1 MELMPGVL
9 PPGWKNFA
17 VKVPRILEV
26 TESRGP
32 PKIPKTRKHHAD
44 EDIPKEDGAEQT
56 RKDMAITGAEQSTK
70 EDMAITG
77 AAPDGDI
84 IEGGAPAAAPKAKA
98 AAKARA
104 APKAQAAAEA
114 APKAQA
120 AAPKA
125 KATPKAQDV
134 AGKAKAAP
142 KGKAAVKGKAKQ
154 QAAAGAGVAGAAG
167 ALGCAKCRWSP
178 GGCVRCRA
186 RAATA
191 A

>member
-84 IEGGAPAAAPKAKA
+84 IEGVRPRPRRRQKPRPKPGPRRRHKPRQRPRRRH
-98 AAKARA
+98 KLR
-104 APKAQAAAEA
+104 PRK
-114 APKAQA
+114 PR
-120 AAPKA
+120 PRRRRR
-125 KATPKAQDV
+125 TWL
-134 AGKAKAAP
+134 GKP
-142 KGKAAVKGKAKQ
+142 RPRRRGKP
-154 QAAAGAGVAGAAG
+154 
-167 ALGCAKCRWSP
+167 R
-178 GGCVRCRA
+178 
-186 RAATA
+186 
-191 A
+191 